1 MKNTIVKILGVVLTF
16 AVLAGLLLAAMPT
29 TVAAGSVAWSV
40 STTPWLTQGTNP
52 GKVVF
57 ANSGSTMYVVV
68 AGAQTVANIPSISGT
83 TSTTGTTSDLFS
95 SADGGKTWSRTNLDT
110 DFTLAT
116 SGATSIKVA
125 SDNESMLAYN
135 ASGIWRSV
143 NAGQNWYSVTVP
155 VSGTLGTNVKI
166 TSADQ
171 VIDSNNGI
179 EVLVGYRRL
188 NGSLVARAAWPSM
201 FS

>member
-1 MKNTIVKILGVVLTF
+1 
-16 AVLAGLLLAAMPT
+16 MPT
-29 TVAAGSVAWSV
+29 TVAAGSVAWSA

-68 AGAQTVANIPSISGT
+68 AGKLKPLLIFPASVELPAPPERRLICSLLP
-83 TSTTGTTSDLFS
+83 
-95 SADGGKTWSRTNLDT
+95 DGGKTWSRTNLDT

-155 VSGTLGTNVKI
+155 VSGTLGTNVEKSPRQI
-166 TSADQ
+166 KLLIPTMVLRS
-171 VIDSNNGI
+171 
-179 EVLVGYRRL
+179 LVGVAAITGITGGTGGVAL
-188 NGSLVARAAWPSM
+188 DVNNTGSWYTYLA
-201 FS
+201 